1 MRLPPV
7 VITVLSIGCV
17 LIFWPDFHE
26 NFHQMGRKQP
36 VSQVVL
42 KSAMLLVKSGTKPVM
57 RVFAAQEEYRLQ
69 A

>member
-1 MRLPPV
+1 
-7 VITVLSIGCV
+7 
-17 LIFWPDFHE
+17 
-26 NFHQMGRKQP
+26 MGRKQP